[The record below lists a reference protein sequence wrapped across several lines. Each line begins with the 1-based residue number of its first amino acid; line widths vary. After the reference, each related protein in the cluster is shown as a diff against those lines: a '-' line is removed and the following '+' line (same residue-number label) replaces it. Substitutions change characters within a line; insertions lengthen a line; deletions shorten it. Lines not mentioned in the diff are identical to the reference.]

1 MYSVL
6 STLSKYFYTSK
17 NITSYTFLLVLK
29 IVESLQCILNNKNN
43 MKTGSSMNVRSP
55 PNHSL
60 LINQFNNLSSDS
72 INKNP
77 ENKSD
82 IDDIQTVF
90 LYSI

>member
-1 MYSVL
+1 
-6 STLSKYFYTSK
+6 
-17 NITSYTFLLVLK
+17 
-29 IVESLQCILNNKNN
+29 

-82 IDDIQTVF
+82 TDDIQTVF